1 MQTTKTTAEIKKFGY
16 EVGEGYILL
25 VKLSEEL
32 KRLEK
37 IYRIDIH
44 PPKED
49 EQLIKDESYQKF
61 SFKGF
66 AIRSLDF
73 KEIKFKIDGEATKK
87 LVDLKALGVEK
98 VGITLSVVDEKAEE
112 ISDFYLSMKENYC
125 FCSLYSGA

>member
-1 MQTTKTTAEIKKFGY
+1 MTAIFNFYAIYSMQTKTTAEIKKFGY
-16 EVGEGYILL
+16 EVGEGYVLL

-87 LVDLKALGVEK
+87 LVDLKSLGIEK
-98 VGITLSVVDEKAEE
+98 VGITLSVVE
-112 ISDFYLSMKENYC
+112 
-125 FCSLYSGA
+125 

>member
-1 MQTTKTTAEIKKFGY
+1 MTAIFNFYAIYSMQTKTTAEIKKFGY
-16 EVGEGYILL
+16 EVGEGYVLL

-73 KEIKFKIDGEATKK
+73 KEIKFKIDWEATKK

-98 VGITLSVVDEKAEE
+98 VGITLSVVE
-112 ISDFYLSMKENYC
+112 
-125 FCSLYSGA
+125 

>member
-1 MQTTKTTAEIKKFGY
+1 MQPTKTTAEIRKFGY

-49 EQLIKDESYQKF
+49 EQLIKDESYEKF
-61 SFKGF
+61 GFKGF
-66 AIRSLDF
+66 VIRSLDF
-73 KEIKFKIDGEATKK
+73 REIKFKIDWEAIKK
-87 LVDLKALGVEK
+87 LVDLKALGIER
-98 VGITLSVVDEKAEE
+98 VGITLTVVE
-112 ISDFYLSMKENYC
+112 
-125 FCSLYSGA
+125 

>member
-1 MQTTKTTAEIKKFGY
+1 MQLIKTTAEIRKFGY

-25 VKLSEEL
+25 VKLSTEL

-49 EQLIKDESYQKF
+49 EQLIKDESYEKF

-66 AIRSLDF
+66 VIRSSGF
-73 KEIKFKIDGEATKK
+73 NEIKFKIDWEATKK
-87 LVDLKALGVEK
+87 LVDLKALGVDK
-98 VGITLSVVDEKAEE
+98 VGITLSVIE
-112 ISDFYLSMKENYC
+112 
-125 FCSLYSGA
+125 

>member
-1 MQTTKTTAEIKKFGY
+1 MQPTKTTAEIRKFGY

-49 EQLIKDESYQKF
+49 EQLIKDESYEKF
-61 SFKGF
+61 GFKGF
-66 AIRSLDF
+66 VIRSLDF
-73 KEIKFKIDGEATKK
+73 REIKFKID
-87 LVDLKALGVEK
+87 
-98 VGITLSVVDEKAEE
+98 
-112 ISDFYLSMKENYC
+112 
-125 FCSLYSGA
+125 

>member
-1 MQTTKTTAEIKKFGY
+1 MQPIKTTAEIRKFGY

-25 VKLSEEL
+25 VKLSTEL

-49 EQLIKDESYQKF
+49 EQLIKDESYERF

-66 AIRSLDF
+66 VIRSSGF
-73 KEIKFKIDGEATKK
+73 NEIKIKIDWEATKK
-87 LVDLKALGVEK
+87 LVDLKALGVDK
-98 VGITLSVVDEKAEE
+98 VGITLSVIE
-112 ISDFYLSMKENYC
+112 
-125 FCSLYSGA
+125 

>member
-1 MQTTKTTAEIKKFGY
+1 MQKTKTTAEIKKFGY
-16 EVGEGYILL
+16 EVGEWYILL

-66 AIRSLDF
+66 VIRSLDF
-73 KEIKFKIDGEATKK
+73 KEIKFKIDWEATKK

-98 VGITLSVVDEKAEE
+98 VGITLTVIE
-112 ISDFYLSMKENYC
+112 
-125 FCSLYSGA
+125 

>member
-1 MQTTKTTAEIKKFGY
+1 MQPTKTTAEIRKFGY

-49 EQLIKDESYQKF
+49 EQLIKDESYEKF
-61 SFKGF
+61 GFKGF
-66 AIRSLDF
+66 VIRSLDF
-73 KEIKFKIDGEATKK
+73 REIKFKIDWEAIKK
-87 LVDLKALGVEK
+87 LVDLRALGIER
-98 VGITLSVVDEKAEE
+98 VGITLTVVE
-112 ISDFYLSMKENYC
+112 
-125 FCSLYSGA
+125 

>member
-1 MQTTKTTAEIKKFGY
+1 MPYYQYMTAIFNFYAIYSMQPTKTTAEIKKFGY

-73 KEIKFKIDGEATKK
+73 KEIKFKIDWEATKK
-87 LVDLKALGVEK
+87 LVDLKSLGVEK
-98 VGITLSVVDEKAEE
+98 VGITLSVVE
-112 ISDFYLSMKENYC
+112 
-125 FCSLYSGA
+125 

>member
-1 MQTTKTTAEIKKFGY
+1 MQPIKTTAEIRKFGY

-49 EQLIKDESYQKF
+49 EQLIKDESYERF

-66 AIRSLDF
+66 VIRSSGF
-73 KEIKFKIDGEATKK
+73 NEIKFKIDWEATKK
-87 LVDLKALGVEK
+87 LVDLKALGVDK
-98 VGITLSVVDEKAEE
+98 VGITLSVIE
-112 ISDFYLSMKENYC
+112 
-125 FCSLYSGA
+125 

>member
-1 MQTTKTTAEIKKFGY
+1 MTVIFNFYAIYSMQTKTTAEIKKFGY

-73 KEIKFKIDGEATKK
+73 KEIKFKID
-87 LVDLKALGVEK
+87 
-98 VGITLSVVDEKAEE
+98 
-112 ISDFYLSMKENYC
+112 
-125 FCSLYSGA
+125 

>member
-1 MQTTKTTAEIKKFGY
+1 MQPTKTTAEIRKFGY

-25 VKLSEEL
+25 VKLSTEL

-49 EQLIKDESYQKF
+49 EQLIKDESYEKF

-66 AIRSLDF
+66 VIRSSGF
-73 KEIKFKIDGEATKK
+73 NEIKFKIDWEATKK
-87 LVDLKALGVEK
+87 LVDLKALGVDK
-98 VGITLSVVDEKAEE
+98 VGITLSVIE
-112 ISDFYLSMKENYC
+112 
-125 FCSLYSGA
+125 

>member
-1 MQTTKTTAEIKKFGY
+1 MQPIKTTAEIRKFGY

-25 VKLSEEL
+25 VKLSTEL

-49 EQLIKDESYQKF
+49 EQLIKDESYERF

-66 AIRSLDF
+66 VIRSSGF
-73 KEIKFKIDGEATKK
+73 NEIKFKIDWEATKK
-87 LVDLKALGVEK
+87 LVDLKALGVDK
-98 VGITLSVVDEKAEE
+98 VGITLSVIE
-112 ISDFYLSMKENYC
+112 
-125 FCSLYSGA
+125 

>member
-1 MQTTKTTAEIKKFGY
+1 MQPTKTTAEIRKFGY

-49 EQLIKDESYQKF
+49 EQLIKDESYEKF
-61 SFKGF
+61 GFKGF
-66 AIRSLDF
+66 VIRSLDF
-73 KEIKFKIDGEATKK
+73 REIKFKINWEAIKK
-87 LVDLKALGVEK
+87 LVDLKALGIER
-98 VGITLSVVDEKAEE
+98 VGITLTVVE
-112 ISDFYLSMKENYC
+112 
-125 FCSLYSGA
+125 

>member
-1 MQTTKTTAEIKKFGY
+1 MQTKTTAEIKKFGY

-49 EQLIKDESYQKF
+49 EQLIKDESYERF

-66 AIRSLDF
+66 VIRSSGF
-73 KEIKFKIDGEATKK
+73 NEIKFKIDWEATKK
-87 LVDLKALGVEK
+87 LVDLKALGVDK
-98 VGITLSVVDEKAEE
+98 VGITLSVIE
-112 ISDFYLSMKENYC
+112 
-125 FCSLYSGA
+125 